1 MLSFLMSLSTALLPD
16 RRPGREPTQGSR
28 PDPHHQPTTL
38 KTPGPQNQTRPRA
51 PPRPRPAT
59 QQAATQHAASSNAAR
74 SKQQHSTQQRSKPC
88 EHKPDAPRYGR
99 QHPWADKRT
108 QQFDPRPHDPQ
119 VACNSDDRTFRGTPT
134 NVAIPTTS
142 FQTLGTRLGE
152 LHATFP
158 RHHNIRHRKGL
169 QRHYAQPSVRNP
181 QRLEDAYDTRNPG
194 SLTRPRVQPR
204 HEDTNDAG

>member
-1 MLSFLMSLSTALLPD
+1 MVLQPMGCGRVGHRHNTPTQAARDLYSLWPLLCALNAISACRMLSFLMSLSTALV
-16 RRPGREPTQGSR
+16 T
-28 PDPHHQPTTL
+28 HTNTT
-38 KTPGPQNQTRPRA
+38 
-51 PPRPRPAT
+51 
-59 QQAATQHAASSNAAR
+59 ASSSNTANPTR
-74 SKQQHSTQQRSKPC
+74 TSLTRTSLTH
-88 EHKPDAPRYGR
+88 PRYGW

>member
-1 MLSFLMSLSTALLPD
+1 MVLQPMGCGRVGHRHNTPTEAARDLYSLRPLLRLPNAISACRMLSLLMSLSEALV
-16 RRPGREPTQGSR
+16 T
-28 PDPHHQPTTL
+28 HTNTT
-38 KTPGPQNQTRPRA
+38 
-51 PPRPRPAT
+51 
-59 QQAATQHAASSNAAR
+59 ASSSNTANPTR
-74 SKQQHSTQQRSKPC
+74 TSLTRTSLTH
-88 EHKPDAPRYGR
+88 PRYGW

>member
-1 MLSFLMSLSTALLPD
+1 MLSLPCRMLAVLMSLSTALA
-16 RRPGREPTQGSR
+16 THTS
-28 PDPHHQPTTL
+28 HHSL
-38 KTPGPQNQTRPRA
+38 V
-51 PPRPRPAT
+51 
-59 QQAATQHAASSNAAR
+59 
-74 SKQQHSTQQRSKPC
+74 QQHSKPC
-88 EHKPDAPRYGR
+88 EHKPDAPRYGW

-119 VACNSDDRTFRGTPT
+119 VACNSGDRTFRGTPT
-134 NVAIPTTS
+134 NVAIPTTP
-142 FQTLGTRLGE
+142 FQTLETRLGE

-169 QRHYAQPSVRNP
+169 QRHYAQPSARNT
-181 QRLEDAYDTRNPG
+181 QRAEDAYDTRNPG

>member
-1 MLSFLMSLSTALLPD
+1 MSLSTALLPD

-38 KTPGPQNQTRPRA
+38 KTPGSQNQTRPRA

-59 QQAATQHAASSNAAR
+59 HQAATQHAA
-74 SKQQHSTQQRSKPC
+74 TQQALRAQARCPPDMVGSILGSTTEHRSSI
-88 EHKPDAPRYGR
+88 HA
-99 QHPWADKRT
+99 
-108 QQFDPRPHDPQ
+108 PHDPQ

-134 NVAIPTTS
+134 NVAIPTTP

-169 QRHYAQPSVRNP
+169 QRHHAQPSARNP

>member
-1 MLSFLMSLSTALLPD
+1 MLAVLMSLSTALLPD

-59 QQAATQHAASSNAAR
+59 QQAATQHAA
-74 SKQQHSTQQRSKPC
+74 TQQALRAQARCPPGMVGSILGSTTEHRSSI
-88 EHKPDAPRYGR
+88 HA
-99 QHPWADKRT
+99 
-108 QQFDPRPHDPQ
+108 PHDPQ

-134 NVAIPTTS
+134 NVAIPTTL
-142 FQTLGTRLGE
+142 FQTLETRLGE

-158 RHHNIRHRKGL
+158 RRHNIRHRKGL
-169 QRHYAQPSVRNP
+169 QRHHAQPSARNP
-181 QRLEDAYDTRNPG
+181 QRVEDAYDTRNPG
-194 SLTRPRVQPR
+194 SLTRPREQPR

>member
-1 MLSFLMSLSTALLPD
+1 MPNAIFACRMLSLLMSLSTVLLPD
-16 RRPGREPTQGSR
+16 RRPGREATQGSR

-59 QQAATQHAASSNAAR
+59 QQASRAQARRAPGMVGSILGPTTEHRSSIHA
-74 SKQQHSTQQRSKPC
+74 
-88 EHKPDAPRYGR
+88 
-99 QHPWADKRT
+99 
-108 QQFDPRPHDPQ
+108 PHDPQ
-119 VACNSDDRTFRGTPT
+119 VACNSGDRTLCSTPT
-134 NVAIPTTS
+134 NVATPTKR
-142 FQTLGTRLGE
+142 FQTFETRLGE

-169 QRHYAQPSVRNP
+169 QRHHAQPPARNT
-181 QRLEDAYDTRNPG
+181 QRAEDAYDTHNPG
-194 SLTRPRVQPR
+194 SLTRPREQPR

>member
-1 MLSFLMSLSTALLPD
+1 MLAVLMSLPTALLPD

-28 PDPHHQPTTL
+28 PDPHHQPTE
-38 KTPGPQNQTRPRA
+38 A
-51 PPRPRPAT
+51 PPFKPNLHRCWLPTRTPPQPRPPT
-59 QQAATQHAASSNAAR
+59 QQAATQHAA
-74 SKQQHSTQQRSKPC
+74 TQQALRAQARCPPGMVSSILGSTTEHRSSI
-88 EHKPDAPRYGR
+88 HA
-99 QHPWADKRT
+99 
-108 QQFDPRPHDPQ
+108 PHDPQ

-134 NVAIPTTS
+134 NVAIPTTP
-142 FQTLGTRLGE
+142 FQTLETRLWE

-169 QRHYAQPSVRNP
+169 QRHHAQPSARNP

>member
-1 MLSFLMSLSTALLPD
+1 MLSLLMSPSTALLPD

-59 QQAATQHAASSNAAR
+59 QQALRAQARRAPGMVGSILGPTTEHRSSIHA
-74 SKQQHSTQQRSKPC
+74 
-88 EHKPDAPRYGR
+88 
-99 QHPWADKRT
+99 
-108 QQFDPRPHDPQ
+108 PHDPQ
-119 VACNSDDRTFRGTPT
+119 VACNSGDRTLCSTPT
-134 NVAIPTTS
+134 NVATPTKR
-142 FQTLGTRLGE
+142 FQTFETRLGE

-169 QRHYAQPSVRNP
+169 QRHHAQPPARNT
-181 QRLEDAYDTRNPG
+181 QRAEDAYDTHNPG
-194 SLTRPRVQPR
+194 SLTRPREQPR